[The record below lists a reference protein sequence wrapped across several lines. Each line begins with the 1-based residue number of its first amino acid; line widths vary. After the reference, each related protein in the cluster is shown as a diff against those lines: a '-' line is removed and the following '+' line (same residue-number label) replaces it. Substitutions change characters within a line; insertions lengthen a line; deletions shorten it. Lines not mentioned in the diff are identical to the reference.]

1 MTSRNHHLFRFSRN
15 RRNCNFNCY
24 NCCTGYGRVRLHAT
38 KSWRRASHLWLPTS
52 RSNPRRPWPCGLQRQ
67 ACLPPSVQTRDHTH
81 STLTSLTLQRPK
93 NHTYGLSL
101 PVRRSVLYRV
111 ASARI
116 RHTVKSPCRPFAFF
130 ALPPCVCRRGPSPG
144 ISEDT
149 RKGRKVIVDLKGVVS
164 QRRLAPKAC
173 LAMDFI

>member
-1 MTSRNHHLFRFSRN
+1 MCVARSERKRIFVTDTDSDRALLDDGFCPVSLMTSRNHHLFRFSRN

-24 NCCTGYGRVRLHAT
+24 TCCTGYGRVRLHAT

-130 ALPPCVCRRGPSPG
+130 ALPPSCVSTLY
-144 ISEDT
+144 IS
-149 RKGRKVIVDLKGVVS
+149 
-164 QRRLAPKAC
+164 
-173 LAMDFI
+173 